1 MLYYA
6 LPAFAHELW
15 IEAVDYKVAPQGRL
29 VANIVNGENFG
40 GHALPY
46 IPRAGV
52 VFELAVEGRPAPVEA
67 RGGDKPA
74 LNVSGAA
81 EGLNV
86 VIYRAAI
93 APLTYH
99 SWEKFGNFIAHKDL
113 PTSLAD
119 HLARGFPETDFKE
132 IYSRYSKAL
141 IAVGAGAGSD
151 RSFGLVTELVAL
163 ANPYTDA
170 LPDGLPVQLLYNA
183 APRAD
188 AQIEIFEKNAQ
199 GNIEVTTTRT
209 NEAGIAM
216 IEVRPGH
223 IYMLDAVVLR
233 QPSAELAE
241 KHGAVWESL
250 WANLTFA
257 VPAGE

>member
-1 MLYYA
+1 MV
-6 LPAFAHELW
+6 AHA
-15 IEAVDYKVAPQGRL
+15 EAAVREADRSAQRPINVGAPL
-29 VANIVNGENFG
+29 V
-40 GHALPY
+40 
-46 IPRAGV
+46 
-52 VFELAVEGRPAPVEA
+52 
-67 RGGDKPA
+67 GDD
-74 LNVSGAA
+74 GAA
-81 EGLNV
+81 
-86 VIYRAAI
+86 
-93 APLTYH
+93 
-99 SWEKFGNFIAHKDL
+99 
-113 PTSLAD
+113 
-119 HLARGFPETDFKE
+119 
-132 IYSRYSKAL
+132 
-141 IAVGAGAGSD
+141 AVGAGAGSD